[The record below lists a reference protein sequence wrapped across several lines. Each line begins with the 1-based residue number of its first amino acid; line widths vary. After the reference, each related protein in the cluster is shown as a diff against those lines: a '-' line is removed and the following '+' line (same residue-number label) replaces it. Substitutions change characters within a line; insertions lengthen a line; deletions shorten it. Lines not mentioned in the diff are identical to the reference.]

1 MQLSQIVIS
10 TNVFLA
16 LASHVALVIFFVGY
30 WLKIP
35 AILAVKNFLGRHM
48 LGLALLVS
56 LAGLGGSLFFSE
68 VLGYEP
74 CVLCWIGRI
83 MLYPQILIIALAMYY
98 KDRGEGLKSTMRYL
112 VGLSVLGGLVSLY
125 HSYTQLG
132 GRSFTPCTAEGGTC
146 SILYIMEYGY
156 ITIPTM
162 ALTAF
167 ILILFFV
174 WCGKNAGSGAAE
186 RANFSA
192 N

>member
-1 MQLSQIVIS
+1 MTFSQIVIS

-30 WLKIP
+30 WLRVP
-35 AILAVKNFLGRHM
+35 VILSLKDFLGRHM

-83 MLYPQILIIALAMYY
+83 MLYPQILIIALAMYF
-98 KDRGEGLKSTMRYL
+98 KDRGAAKYL
-112 VGLSVLGGLVSLY
+112 VGLSVLGGFVSLY

-146 SILYIMEYGY
+146 SILYIVEYGY

-174 WCGKNAGSGAAE
+174 WCGRN
-186 RANFSA
+186 N
-192 N
+192 